1 MIKCESGN
9 LRGDYTSSG
18 YVTTDHKTVGPFIT
32 EAAEIYSDLT
42 ITIDGVRTF
51 RIKDHAKLTFDD
63 NREIDSVTYVSGW
76 NDVNL
81 LIKTKPKP
89 KYNKCQGWVAVIEAD
104 PDTRRNR
111 EVYGDI
117 YETLEAAKYHN
128 CQCGYNIVGYAHIE
142 WEEKI

>member
-42 ITIDGVRTF
+42 VTIDGVKTF
-51 RIKDHAKLTFDD
+51 EIKDHAKVKISD

-89 KYNKCQGWVAVIEAD
+89 KYVNYSGYV
-104 PDTRRNR
+104 N
-111 EVYGDI
+111 I
-117 YETLEAAKYHN
+117 YKLPNGQYQVSRYVMTKEAAEQVFRFPGADKN
-128 CQCGYNIVGYAHIE
+128 MIVDTIRIE
-142 WEEKI
+142 WKEKL